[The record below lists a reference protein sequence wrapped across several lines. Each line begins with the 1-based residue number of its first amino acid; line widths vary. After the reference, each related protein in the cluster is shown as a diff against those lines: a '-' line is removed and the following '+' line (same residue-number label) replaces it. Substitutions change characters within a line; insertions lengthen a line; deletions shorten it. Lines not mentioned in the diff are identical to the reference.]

1 MAILGSVLVRRSL
14 ATEVSSVVMK
24 VGELDLSNV
33 FSFSGE
39 RYTKWK
45 SEEKN
50 HGSNSLPSTLS
61 STLTRISSF
70 YPNIKAL
77 VTTVAEN
84 LGGRGGWS
92 PSTSNSNEYSFHE
105 IILTT

>member
-1 MAILGSVLVRRSL
+1 M
-14 ATEVSSVVMK
+14 VMK
-24 VGELDLSNV
+24 VGQLDLPNV

-70 YPNIKAL
+70 YPNTKAL

-84 LGGRGGWS
+84 VGAGGAGAPPLRIATNIHSIKLFNNLIKNTLLASMFCGLVKS
-92 PSTSNSNEYSFHE
+92 
-105 IILTT
+105 